1 MSAYT
6 LSEKINIA
14 QEHLM
19 PKVIEQVGAKSNF
32 LSINNETMK
41 YIIQNYTREAGVR
54 GLKRILD
61 KLARKFIFKKLE
73 NKNKKEV
80 FNLKISDLEE
90 LLEMKNSKKAIAK
103 ITKHLVL

>member
-1 MSAYT
+1 
-6 LSEKINIA
+6 
-14 QEHLM
+14 
-19 PKVIEQVGAKSNF
+19 
-32 LSINNETMK
+32 MK

-90 LLEMKNSKKAIAK
+90 LLGPEKFKESDMK